1 MSDVAAPAGQAR
13 TQQIIFSGNTPAFL
27 GVAIIN
33 ALLTIVTLGIF
44 RFWAK
49 TRIRRY
55 LWENTTFDGE
65 PLEYRGRGLELFVG
79 AILGTLIIFV
89 PVFLI
94 SIVAAL
100 VDPNHPAGPVA
111 ILSRLVLFGGLYYLF
126 GVGYY
131 RAERYLISR
140 SSWRGIR
147 GGMTKGGW
155 SYGGWFILMM
165 LFQIVTLGFG
175 RPYAQVRLWNMRM
188 NDVMFGSVK
197 AEANAEW
204 RPLFVRYALSF
215 IAAIVIYGVVIG
227 LLVQDFMA
235 LGLMAQ
241 PGAKPDP
248 HVMLPLLGKI
258 YGMIIVA
265 SVAVGLIMLSYHA
278 AYYREILGK
287 TRLGGLAFGFTA
299 TTGSWFKYYL
309 VNVLIVVLTLGLG
322 LMVMPY
328 RAWKFYMTNLLTDG
342 ALDIDHLMQTDLA
355 SPSQGEGLADALGF
369 SVLPF

>member
-1 MSDVAAPAGQAR
+1 MSDAAAPAGETR
-13 TQQIIFSGNTPAFL
+13 TQQINFSGNIPAFL

-33 ALLTIVTLGIF
+33 ALLSIVTLGIF

-65 PLEYRGRGLELFVG
+65 PLEYRGRGLELFIG
-79 AILGTLIIFV
+79 AILGFLIIFV
-89 PVFLI
+89 PAFVVSLI
-94 SIVAAL
+94 GAL
-100 VDPNHPAGPVA
+100 LDPTHPAGAIA
-111 ILSRLVLFGGLYYLF
+111 ILSRVVLFGGLYYLF

-147 GGMTKGGW
+147 GGMINAGW

-188 NDVMFGSVK
+188 NDVMLGSAK
-197 AEANAEW
+197 AEAHAEW
-204 RPLFVRYALSF
+204 KPLFVRYALSF
-215 IAAIVIYGVVIG
+215 IASLVIYGAVIAFLFHDFAGLQSVV
-227 LLVQDFMA
+227 
-235 LGLMAQ
+235 Q
-241 PGAKPDP
+241 PGGKPDP
-248 HVMLPLLGKI
+248 HVMLPLLGKL
-258 YGMIIVA
+258 YGAIIVA
-265 SVAVGLIMLSYHA
+265 SIAVGLIMLSYHA

-287 TRLGGLAFGFTA
+287 TRLGGLEFGFSA

-328 RAWKFYMTNLLTDG
+328 RAWKFYMTNLRTDG
-342 ALDIDHLMQTDLA
+342 VLDIDHLMQTDLA
-355 SPSQGEGLADALGF
+355 APSQGEGLADALGF